1 MPSRRTHTKTRHGCL
16 QCKAAHVKCDL
27 AQPTCGK
34 CTRAGK
40 SCQFPHSI
48 YGRPK
53 NTPSTPSTQNSPGN
67 SSLLSG
73 VPSPDEANVALESQ
87 IPSEADLVPWDDLE
101 LLHHYLTNT
110 FTTLASR
117 DHLRRMWQIDIPK
130 LGLKHK
136 FLMHSLLSVT
146 ALHIASSH
154 PPSRASY
161 IDKAMRHHNITLR
174 QYRYMLSNMTQQ
186 NSASLLACST
196 LIVIFALNLAVL
208 RPQKET
214 SGPIEEII
222 GIFSLLRGVPFL
234 LGEMWCW
241 VQESEVAPLF
251 IGRELDGMVGLPDDV
266 AKAIT
271 LLEERNQLSST
282 EVSERETYTRAIQGL
297 EKCFKL
303 PSSKDQD
310 NGMVLRWPISVG
322 QEYITLLE
330 ARQQMALVILAHYAV
345 ALNEINDMWWANGW
359 GNKLIQEVNHLVI
372 GNWRSLIVWPLDKIV
387 AGRYG

>member
-1 MPSRRTHTKTRHGCL
+1 
-16 QCKAAHVKCDL
+16 
-27 AQPTCGK
+27 
-34 CTRAGK
+34 
-40 SCQFPHSI
+40 
-48 YGRPK
+48 
-53 NTPSTPSTQNSPGN
+53 
-67 SSLLSG
+67 
-73 VPSPDEANVALESQ
+73 
-87 IPSEADLVPWDDLE
+87 VPWDDLE

-117 DHLRRMWQIDIPK
+117 DHLRQMWQIEIPK

-154 PPSRASY
+154 PPNQASY
-161 IDKAMRHHNITLR
+161 IDRAMRHHNITLR
-174 QYRYMLSNMTQQ
+174 QYRYTLSNMTQQ

-196 LIVIFALNLAVL
+196 LIVIFALTLAVL

-251 IGRELDGMVGLPDDV
+251 IGRELDDMVGLPDDV

-303 PSSKDQD
+303 PNSKDQD

-322 QEYITLLE
+322 QEYIALLE

>member
-1 MPSRRTHTKTRHGCL
+1 MSRYESQTCAPKFFD
-16 QCKAAHVKCDL
+16 QAYQAQCDL

-40 SCQFPHSI
+40 GCQFPHSI
-48 YGRPK
+48 YGQPQ
-53 NTPSTPSTQNSPGN
+53 NTHSIPSTQNSPEN
-67 SSLLSG
+67 SSLISA
-73 VPSPDEANVALESQ
+73 VTSPDAKNVALECQS
-87 IPSEADLVPWDDLE
+87 PSEVDLVPWDDFE
-101 LLHHYLTNT
+101 LLHYYLTNT

-117 DHLRRMWQIDIPK
+117 ERLRRMWQLDIPK

-146 ALHIASSH
+146 SLHIASSH
-154 PPSRASY
+154 PPNQASY
-161 IDKAMRHHNITLR
+161 IDRAMRHHKIALR
-174 QYRYMLSNMTQQ
+174 QYRYTLGNMTQQ

-208 RPQKET
+208 RPQKES
-214 SGPIEEII
+214 SGPIEETI

-234 LGEMWCW
+234 LEEMWFW
-241 VQESEVAPLF
+241 IQESEIAPLF
-251 IGRELDGMVGLPDDV
+251 IGRELDDVVALPDD
-266 AKAIT
+266 AANAIT
-271 LLEERNQLSST
+271 LLEERNQLSSR
-282 EVSERETYTRAIQGL
+282 EASERETYTRAIRGL

-303 PSSKDQD
+303 PGSKDQD

-322 QEYITLLE
+322 QEYIALLE